1 MYFIMAIIK
10 DIEKLCT
17 PALIFFVLSVLG
29 IVVSLFS
36 MRFLVDPV
44 LILVKIAYVAF
55 WTYLLSVLCKHGH
68 RELSWVLLFL
78 PFITVAAVV
87 IIATVVSGLTTMGH
101 EVIHHGRGQ
110 AAQKP
115 QDQRQNSM

>member
-1 MYFIMAIIK
+1 MAIIK

-78 PFITVAAVV
+78 PFITLAAVV
-87 IIATVVSGLTTMGH
+87 IIATVVAGLTTMGH

-110 AAQKP
+110 AAQNP
-115 QDQRQNSM
+115 QEQRQSSM

>member
-78 PFITVAAVV
+78 PFITLAAVV
-87 IIATVVSGLTTMGH
+87 IIATVVAGLTTMGH

-110 AAQKP
+110 AAQNP
-115 QDQRQNSM
+115 QEQRQSSM

>member
-1 MYFIMAIIK
+1 MAILK

-17 PALIFFVLSVLG
+17 PALVFFVLSAVG

-36 MRFLVDPV
+36 MRFLMDPV

-68 RELSWVLLFL
+68 RDIAWVLLFF
-78 PFITVAAVV
+78 PFIAVAAVA
-87 IIATVVSGLTTMGH
+87 IIATVVAGLTTMGH
-101 EVIHHGRGQ
+101 EVIHHGRG
-110 AAQKP
+110 
-115 QDQRQNSM
+115 RQESADADRRM